1 MIMRGR
7 VWCFGD
13 DINTDLILPIHIL
26 RLPRLQRPQHM
37 FTANRPGWAAQ
48 VRKGDILVGGMNYG
62 MGSSR
67 PAAQVMKVLGLS
79 CLLAES
85 VNGLFFR
92 NALNYA
98 FPTLEIQ
105 DVRAAF
111 EEGDEAEIDFEAGKA
126 TNCRTGKEL
135 HGPAWPELGLELLR
149 AGGLAKQLEAGGY
162 LHARGWRPPPTA
174 VSSHL
179 LARS

>member
-7 VWCFGD
+7 VWCVED
-13 DINTDLILPIHIL
+13 DINTDLILPIHVL
-26 RLPRLQRPQHM
+26 RVPPAERPQHM
-37 FTANRPGWAAQ
+37 FMANRPGWAAQ
-48 VRKGDILVGGMNYG
+48 VRSGDILVAGKNYG

-67 PAAQVMKVLGLS
+67 PAAQVMKDLGLA

-98 FPTLEIQ
+98 FPTLEIA

-111 EEGDEAEIDFEAGKA
+111 EEGDEAEVEFEAGRV
-126 TNCRTGKEL
+126 TNLRTGNVL
-135 HGPAWPELGLELLR
+135 CGPAWPKLGLELLR
-149 AGGLAKQLEAGGY
+149 VGGLAGQLEAGDY
-162 LHARGWRPPPTA
+162 LHPRGWRPPEAGSRRTT
-174 VSSHL
+174 S
-179 LARS
+179 